1 KPQASL
7 SWWSDQRLLKDT
19 SSALSE
25 HRVRSDLMYGP
36 LREEDHGRVIT
47 CFANNNDR
55 TAPLSVDVV
64 VDMFW
69 LNPADGVQLPGE
81 PRRLPVDLVPRALTQ
96 GSTLRMACSFQ
107 ANPAVYQL
115 IWFHEV
121 TTALTQGSTL
131 CMACSFQSNPAVY
144 QLIWFHEV
152 TTALTQGSTLRMACS
167 FQANPAVYQLI
178 CTLVLTKG
186 STLRMTCSF
195 QANPAVYQLIWSHED
210 DIITR
215 SKDGGEVVHPFL
227 EVVDVSESDA
237 GEYVCAA
244 TNDEGSAYSEPINI
258 NVTYPSYCEEEGI
271 VEYGLGENESINI
284 TCNVKSNPEPSSY
297 RWVLVNDA
305 VNVTTMMNQ
314 PQTTL
319 ETQESTLVYERIN
332 TTTYSTLFC
341 WGVNGVPDDGNV
353 HSPCTFVVSD
363 ETAPRPPARCRARK
377 NTAQDIVVT
386 VHDPRAETRRLQVRY
401 RSFQRQ
407 GGERKPLSLF
417 GGVLVVALA
426 ACGLVLCSHERGSR
440 LDLPRARSDPPLC
453 AYKTEESNCETCH
466 DSEDGSEC
474 NLRRT
479 ESFRRALARYPSRS
493 FDVRRSNSFHTAR
506 CTRDEPD
513 TKCNDIMRHGNNC
526 RVHSMQNINR
536 KRDMDALCDHL
547 VLHLPPEANYNVP
560 RPTSEITQTSD
571 GFSLPPPP
579 DELGTYRAATRIRD
593 IPTRSTPTYTTINK
607 GNNSLSKEPSRQY
620 THMSPMNMV
629 GVPTGSAAQNS
640 LYTYPEDHQ
649 VTTNPFDDDST

>member
-1 KPQASL
+1 
-7 SWWSDQRLLKDT
+7 
-19 SSALSE
+19 
-25 HRVRSDLMYGP
+25 
-36 LREEDHGRVIT
+36 
-47 CFANNNDR
+47 
-55 TAPLSVDVV
+55 
-64 VDMFW
+64 
-69 LNPADGVQLPGE
+69 
-81 PRRLPVDLVPRALTQ
+81 
-96 GSTLRMACSFQ
+96 MACSFQ

-115 IWFHEV
+115 IWF
-121 TTALTQGSTL
+121 
-131 CMACSFQSNPAVY
+131 
-144 QLIWFHEV
+144 
-152 TTALTQGSTLRMACS
+152 
-167 FQANPAVYQLI
+167 
-178 CTLVLTKG
+178 
-186 STLRMTCSF
+186 
-195 QANPAVYQLIWSHED
+195 HED

-227 EVVDVSESDA
+227 EVVDISESDA

-258 NVTYPSYCEEEGI
+258 NVTCGDISQSDAGEYVCAATNDEGSAYS
-271 VEYGLGENESINI
+271 EPINI
-284 TCNVKSNPEPSSY
+284 NVTCGDISQSDAGEYVCAATNDEGSAYSEPININVTF
-297 RWVLVNDA
+297 
-305 VNVTTMMNQ
+305 NVTTMVNH

-319 ETQESTLVYERIN
+319 ETQERTLVYERIN

-341 WGVNGVPDDGNV
+341 WGVNGVPEDGNV

-363 ETAPRPPARCRARK
+363 ETAPRPPARCHACK

-386 VHDPRAETRRLQVRY
+386 CERGHGGGLPQV
-401 RSFQRQ
+401 SS
-407 GGERKPLSLF
+407 LSLF

-453 AYKTEESNCETCH
+453 AYNTEESNCETCH

-547 VLHLPPEANYNVP
+547 
-560 RPTSEITQTSD
+560 TSEITQTSD

-607 GNNSLSKEPSRQY
+607 GNNSLSKEPLRQY